1 MSVKTNNA
9 TSQKL
14 FDNFV
19 KFESKIRLLF
29 VYTLLRV
36 FTVPCSRENGV
47 LKYKVSEMVNY
58 VHNMRENLVI
68 ILRSNCGHIIQS
80 LTHRFEV

>member
-19 KFESKIRLLF
+19 KFVFKIRLLF
-29 VYTLLRV
+29 VYTLL
-36 FTVPCSRENGV
+36 
-47 LKYKVSEMVNY
+47 
-58 VHNMRENLVI
+58 
-68 ILRSNCGHIIQS
+68 
-80 LTHRFEV
+80 